1 MNNFAFADCTTVD
14 EILVQL
20 GEDATGSVAIKAGGI
35 DLLDLMKDDIVT
47 PSKLVNIRNVSSLRG
62 ITVTPEGLKIGP
74 LSTLSEMAAHPEI
87 QRSYQALSDAA
98 GHAATPQVRNM
109 ATLGGNIMQRPR
121 CWYFRSTDFDCKKKS
136 GSSDDCH
143 AHTGENQ
150 YHAVM
155 NNGTCAMV
163 HPSSTAV
170 PLLAMDAQ
178 VELTSKRGKRR
189 IAMSD
194 FYVPPEK
201 SLLNETVVQPGEVI
215 TALFV
220 PKPEPGTR
228 SAYQKYGE
236 KESFDW
242 PLADAGVVLVMDG
255 SRCRKAVIALGVAA
269 PTPIRCPEAEALLTG
284 RTIDEA
290 VAREAGKAAMR
301 TATPLSQNG
310 FKTQLFQTAI
320 YRTVLFA
327 AGQMQ
332 RDPSSIG

>member
-1 MNNFAFADCTTVD
+1 MNKFAFVDCMTVD
-14 EILVQL
+14 EALGQL
-20 GEDATGSVAIKAGGI
+20 GEGATIKAGGI
-35 DLLDLMKDDIVT
+35 DLLDLMKDDVVS
-47 PSKLVNIRNVSSLRG
+47 PSKLVNIRNVASLRG
-62 ITVTPEGLKIGP
+62 INAGKDGLRLGP
-74 LSTLSEMAAHPEI
+74 LSTLSEIADHPEI
-87 QRSYQALSDAA
+87 RKSYTALADAA

-121 CWYFRSTDFDCKKKS
+121 CWYFRSSDFDCKKKN

-150 YHAVM
+150 YHAIM

-170 PLLAMDAQ
+170 PLLAMNAQ
-178 VELTSKRGKRR
+178 VELTSKRGKRTV
-189 IAMSD
+189 AMSD

-201 SLLNETVVQPGEVI
+201 SLIDETVVQPGEII
-215 TALFV
+215 TAVFV
-220 PKPEPGTR
+220 PAAEAGTC

-242 PLADAGVVLVMDG
+242 PLADAGVVLVMEG
-255 SRCRKAVIALGVAA
+255 NLCRKASIVLGVAA
-269 PTPIRCPEAEALLTG
+269 PTPIRAAEAERLLTG
-284 RTIDEA
+284 KTIDEA
-290 VAREAGKAAMR
+290 TARAAARVAMQS
-301 TATPLSQNG
+301 ATPLSQNG

-320 YRTVLFA
+320 YRTVLLA
-327 AGQMQ
+327 AGQMA